1 MDDVL
6 PRLLVILVITATAL
20 GAAFATRRWQRPGH
34 PPIELDDQ
42 AFEPGIVMFTSTDC
56 PTCKD
61 ALDAVRKLDVPL
73 REVTWELE
81 GRVLEAL
88 GVATV
93 PLTVFVGP
101 GGESLDQI
109 VGVPR
114 SRRLAKAV
122 ATWRTAVAA

>member
-1 MDDVL
+1 MDDIAA
-6 PRLLVILVITATAL
+6 RLVVIAL
-20 GAAFATRRWQRPGH
+20 LSAVAVGAALATRRWQRPGH
-34 PPIELDDQ
+34 PRIELEDSG
-42 AFEPGIVMFTSTDC
+42 FEPGVVMFTSTDC

-61 ALDAVRKLDVPL
+61 ALDVVRRLDVPL

-81 GRVLEAL
+81 GGMIEEL

-109 VGVPR
+109 VGVPGR
-114 SRRLAKAV
+114 RRLAKAE
-122 ATWRTAVAA
+122 AAWRTAVAA